1 MKFKLLA
8 FSLCMTM
15 YSGAW
20 SAPDTTDDNAERNDY
35 FGFAAGYQPTEDYF
49 SPNFIYGFDIAPS
62 LVIESQIGYNSN
74 TRLDNKNFLARV
86 TLYGRSS
93 FSSSTS
99 LLYGPFIQYEDDTNP
114 FRAGFSS
121 VVQHRL
127 DKDVAIWGGVSA
139 VVKKEAS
146 VDVVPE
152 FVLGI
157 AWALPT
163 SERTR
168 AIISEPSPLWPIEP
182 LDNTHQQVTESPP
195 PEPVATLPP
204 EKAPVQ
210 ATHVFKIGSSYI
222 TNEKVLKESIQYL
235 HEHPDMS
242 VRIINKHSIGGTVD
256 YNHWLGQRR
265 VERLRV
271 FYTENGIDIQRLEIS
286 SSFNDKL
293 GQPLVQISY
302 FETTNPDSL

>member
-1 MKFKLLA
+1 MH
-8 FSLCMTM
+8 
-15 YSGAW
+15 SGAW
-20 SAPDTTDDNAERNDY
+20 SAPVTADDSAERNDY

-49 SPNFIYGFDIAPS
+49 SPNVIYGFDIAPS
-62 LVIESQIGYNSN
+62 IVIESQLGYNSN

-93 FSSSTS
+93 FSSNTS

-121 VVQHRL
+121 VVQHQL
-127 DKDVAIWGGVSA
+127 DKEVAIWGGVSA

-152 FVLGI
+152 LVLGI

-163 SERTR
+163 SEPTR
-168 AIISEPSPLWPIEP
+168 SIISEPSPTLPIEP
-182 LDNTHQQVTESPP
+182 TRHTVDQVTEVDTPP
-195 PEPVATLPP
+195 PQAATLPP
-204 EKAPVQ
+204 EKAIVE
-210 ATHVFKIGSSYI
+210 ATHVFKVDSSYI

-235 HEHPDMS
+235 HEHPDMT
-242 VRIINKHSIGGTVD
+242 VRIINKHSKGGTLD